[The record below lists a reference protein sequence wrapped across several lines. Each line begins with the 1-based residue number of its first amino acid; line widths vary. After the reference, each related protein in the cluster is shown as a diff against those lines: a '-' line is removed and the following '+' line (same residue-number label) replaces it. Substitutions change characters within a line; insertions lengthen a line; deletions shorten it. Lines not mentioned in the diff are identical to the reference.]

1 MPVVLTVAVVVSG
14 TDLPNVGDESAL
26 PIAADPRHP
35 QRALH
40 LETLTIIAS
49 SR

>member
-26 PIAADPRHP
+26 PIVGIPSVPFTWR
-35 QRALH
+35 R
-40 LETLTIIAS
+40 
-49 SR
+49 